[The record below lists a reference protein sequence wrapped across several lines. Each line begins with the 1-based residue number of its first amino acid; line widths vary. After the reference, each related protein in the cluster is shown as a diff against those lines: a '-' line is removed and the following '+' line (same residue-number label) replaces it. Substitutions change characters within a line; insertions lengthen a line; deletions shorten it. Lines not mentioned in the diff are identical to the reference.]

1 MEAIKY
7 FVPEYFDRKAF
18 TDMLVHKCNVK
29 AVLTDGGIILDR
41 EAFNNIQM
49 AYLPHWAYKNRKY
62 INSGLHTRP
71 ATTEEAAMLAAP
83 TSYAIVVTVDNGK
96 GGVTALDNGRSDSLE
111 AVQKAAVHA
120 ANALRNMPDF
130 LSVTI
135 LGVEPGQTLRDAEII
150 GSIN

>member
-7 FVPEYFDRKAF
+7 FTPEYFDRKAF
-18 TDMLVHKCNVK
+18 ADMLVYKCNVK
-29 AVLTDGGIILDR
+29 AVPTDGGIILDR
-41 EAFNNIQM
+41 EALNVIRL
-49 AYLPHWAYKNRKY
+49 AYLPHWVYKNRKF

-71 ATTEEAAMLAAP
+71 ATTEETAMLTAP
-83 TSYAIVVTVDNGK
+83 TTYAIVVTIDNGK
-96 GGVTALDNGRSDSLE
+96 GGVIALDNGRSDSLE
-111 AVQKAAVHA
+111 AIQKAAIHTA
-120 ANALRNMPDF
+120 DALRGMPDF